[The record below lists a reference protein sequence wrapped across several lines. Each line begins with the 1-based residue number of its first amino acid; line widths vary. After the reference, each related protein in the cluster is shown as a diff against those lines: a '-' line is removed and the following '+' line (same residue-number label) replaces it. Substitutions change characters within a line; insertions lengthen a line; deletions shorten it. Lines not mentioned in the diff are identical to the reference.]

1 MGSEKRTCWWE
12 AIDARWGASK
22 AGTAGCDRE
31 AGAVGGEREAGEHVA
46 SEMQGTVASEQEAG
60 GGRREGAMGGLGY
73 RVKVGLGLDQHG
85 HK

>member
-46 SEMQGTVASEQEAG
+46 SEMQGTVASEQEAREAG
-60 GGRREGAMGGLGY
+60 GGDGRFGL
-73 RVKVGLGLDQHG
+73 
-85 HK
+85 